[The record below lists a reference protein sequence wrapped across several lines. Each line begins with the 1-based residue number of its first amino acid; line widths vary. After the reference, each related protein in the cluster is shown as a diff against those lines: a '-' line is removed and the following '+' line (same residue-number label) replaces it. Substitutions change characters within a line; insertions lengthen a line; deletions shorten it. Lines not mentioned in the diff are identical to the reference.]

1 MTYIYNLIKSNR
13 AFLAVCAIFMA
24 YTLGSFAFYCART
37 LDGNIN
43 NHILAAETFGV
54 PNALAERGIT
64 PMYYGPTQSGWD
76 GQFYYYISNDLLGRT
91 DATDHIDSPSY
102 RYQRVGLPL
111 YTAAIASLLGRDWVS
126 PFVFFWSYF
135 SLLLVATFVGA
146 RLFSKV
152 GLHPA
157 TILFWA
163 LGIGTQITL
172 FNALPD
178 AAADAF
184 LVIALASLVSGRYA
198 LSVVP
203 FAFAALS
210 REVYVLFPSFLIL
223 FYLVDSISGER
234 ANGRKWTNVVTGVF
248 AKWRPYYL
256 LSLPIGIAA
265 AWRFYVMLHFKI
277 PPSEQAHGV
286 LGKPLASWFE
296 YFWSGV
302 SGSHKLVGG
311 GLFGYFESTALLLFL
326 CVLILSLWIS
336 VRVLFN
342 RDRAVPVFAKG
353 IAFATAT
360 LALLYS
366 CFGPTVIMHYTGY
379 FKAVGVFFLLT
390 PFLIRFID
398 ISKSG
403 RSMVIALLFAAL
415 GLTTFYNMKARILP
429 FNGGMDRYTK
439 ISTVSKGDRIE
450 CFRHYDARIRI
461 QNIAFHTKS
470 SLQKIFGA
478 SDYLLIDLT
487 LSNSGAYPFV
497 STKGFGGTYMS
508 YHWVDKSGTVVADG
522 IRTAIPDIL
531 VPGGSKIMTVAVEL
545 PKRYGQLQLRLSPVQ
560 EGCAWF
566 YIRNPDIGTDIQF
579 TLAH

>member
-1 MTYIYNLIKSNR
+1 MFKFIKLNR
-13 AFLAVCAIFMA
+13 ASLVVCAVFFV
-24 YTLGSFAFYCART
+24 YTLGSFAVYCART

-43 NHILAAETFGV
+43 NHILAAEVFGV
-54 PNALAERGIT
+54 PKALSERGIT

-91 DATDHIDSPSY
+91 DASDHIDSPSY

-111 YTAAIASLLGRDWVS
+111 FTAAVASILGRDWVS

-157 TILFWA
+157 TILLWA

-184 LVIALASLVSGRYA
+184 LVIALAALVSGRYA

-234 ANGRKWTNVVTGVF
+234 ANGRKWIYVIAGMF

-256 LSLPIGIAA
+256 LSFPVGVAA
-265 AWRFYVMLHFKI
+265 AWWLYVVLHFRI
-277 PPSEQAHGV
+277 PPGEQAHGI

-311 GLFGYFESTALLLFL
+311 GLFGYFESAALLLFL
-326 CVLILSLWIS
+326 GVLILSLWIS
-336 VRVLFN
+336 ARVLLN
-342 RDRAVPVFAKG
+342 RDRAIPVFAKG
-353 IAFATAT
+353 IAFATAA
-360 LALLYS
+360 LALLYT

-398 ISKSG
+398 IPKTG
-403 RSMVIALLFAAL
+403 RITVIALMFTAL
-415 GLTTFYNMKARILP
+415 VFTTYYNMRARILP

-439 ISTVSKGDRIE
+439 ISTVSKEDRIE
-450 CFRHYDARIRI
+450 CFGRYDARIRV
-461 QNIAFHTKS
+461 QNVAFHTKS
-470 SLQKIFGA
+470 SFLKIFGA
-478 SDYLLIDLT
+478 SDYLLIDLA
-487 LSNSGAYPFV
+487 LENSGSSPFI

-508 YHWVDKSGTVVADG
+508 YHWVDKNGAVVADG
-522 IRTAIPDIL
+522 IRTAIPDVL
-531 VPGGSKIMTVAVEL
+531 APGDSKSMTVAVEL

-566 YIRNPDIGTDIQF
+566 YISNPDVGSDIHF
-579 TLAH
+579 ALAR